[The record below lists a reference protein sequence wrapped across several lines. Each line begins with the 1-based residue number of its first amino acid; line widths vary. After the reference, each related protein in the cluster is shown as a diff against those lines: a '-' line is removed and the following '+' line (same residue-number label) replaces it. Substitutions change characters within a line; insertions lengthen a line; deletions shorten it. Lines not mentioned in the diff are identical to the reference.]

1 LGLEHEY
8 SLTRA
13 GQPVDFRALIHS
25 LSIDGLRIDPA
36 DTNAYRCANGMALTC
51 DEAEA
56 EVASPPIALAP
67 GFGAALV
74 AWAAAGRS
82 MLDRV
87 LPPDVTATGYSTH
100 ISVAMPDELNDEACD
115 LFARTFGP
123 AVALL
128 LDGPDSLGIYV
139 RPRPGRLEVCGEFVD
154 GARLGAAAAF
164 VAGAA
169 RVCAASLTGGAVRL
183 PPLLDCELLPGV
195 ERYGLRLHRHSAF
208 GFDYYRPGRAALL
221 PLGTGAT
228 VSAQALLERAWA
240 SARSHLE
247 SLAVE
252 EDMASMDAVV
262 AGRLPLGVE
271 GGFPP
276 ALAPGSLAT
285 SPFCELARPHRRPGV
300 ELGVV
305 AATWD
310 TVVVRAARA
319 GDARYLTLP
328 RNALGEFFTRLDSG
342 VLDEPLAGAFANAAE
357 PAPRSAAQLRT
368 FGVYSTAPDPSLLVA
383 PERDPGA
390 QTGGGAKAGRPGK
403 RGGPSAA
410 RPGKLASPSRPFKF
424 VPLPFSEPAAMP
436 GAPAPLPLPVP
447 PVPLPPSRPA
457 PTVAEPPPPVAPPKL
472 PPWRPSPL
480 AVVLVAGAAAVAV
493 AVGALAVFYDS
504 GNGGEPTP
512 TATSTSTATATV
524 TVAAVVTTP
533 TPPAPTATSSPT
545 VKPSETATQPASPSP
560 TATKAAETVTPG
572 AAATQTP
579 TPHPTDIVPAT
590 FTPTPSP
597 TPTRTPTATATPTRT
612 ATKAPTPTATKGVIV
627 VGCTP
632 SPGTTCLTPVP

>member
-8 SLTRA
+8 SLART

-25 LSIDGLRIDPA
+25 LPIDGLRIDPA
-36 DTNAYRCANGMALTC
+36 DVNAYRCSNGMALTC

-56 EVASPPIALAP
+56 EVASPPVSLAP
-67 GFGAALV
+67 GFSAAVV

-87 LPPDVTATGYSTH
+87 LPSDVSVRGYSTH

-128 LDGPDSLGIYV
+128 LDGPDSLGIYI
-139 RPRPGRLEVCGEFVD
+139 RPRPGRLEVCGEFVA
-154 GARLGAAAAF
+154 GARLGAVAAF

-169 RVCAASLTGGAVRL
+169 RACAAVLATDTPAL
-183 PPLLDCELLPGV
+183 LPLLDCQLLPGV

-208 GFDYYRPGRAALL
+208 GFDYYCPGRGALL
-221 PLGTGAT
+221 PLEAGGT
-228 VSAQALLERAWA
+228 VRAQALLERAWA
-240 SARSHLE
+240 AARSHLE
-247 SLAVE
+247 PLAAE
-252 EDMASMDAVV
+252 ADLASMDAVV

-276 ALAPGSLAT
+276 APAPRSPAT

-300 ELGVV
+300 AVGVV

-319 GDARYLTLP
+319 ADARYLTVP
-328 RNALGEFFTRLDSG
+328 RNALGEFFSRLDSG

-368 FGVYSTAPDPSLLVA
+368 FGVYSTAPDPALLVA
-383 PERDPGA
+383 PERDPDA
-390 QTGGGAKAGRPGK
+390 KTGGAAKAGRAGK
-403 RGGPSAA
+403 RGVPSVA
-410 RPGKLASPSRPFKF
+410 RPGKAPSPSRPFKF
-424 VPLPFSEPAAMP
+424 VPLPFSRPDVSPARS
-436 GAPAPLPLPVP
+436 APQVLPVPPPPAPVP
-447 PVPLPPSRPA
+447 PVPLPSTPS
-457 PTVAEPPPPVAPPKL
+457 EPPPPVAPPKR

-493 AVGALAVFYDS
+493 AVGALAVFYDG
-504 GNGGEPTP
+504 GNGDEPMP
-512 TATSTSTATATV
+512 TATSTPTATV

-533 TPPAPTATSSPT
+533 TPPAPTATSSLT
-545 VKPSETATQPASPSP
+545 VKPSETTQPASPSP

-579 TPHPTDIVPAT
+579 TPHPTDIAPAT

-627 VGCTP
+627 VDCTP
-632 SPGTTCLTPVP
+632 SLGKICPTPVP